1 MAFRHGAPTSNKP
14 HPAETSTPVWLAI
27 WRTWAGLANSQL
39 LPAAAAGAPSRAL
52 SAEPPV
58 ARQPFR
64 TDFRFAP
71 SPRCASLAG
80 PPIHEGHGRPRSVR
94 KSYRLRCKSFSMDCI
109 CSDRRKSFC
118 PSAPVAYAISVSPL
132 NEAVA
137 WPGAQVLGA
146 GGCCRLAG
154 DAGVGC
160 RIRLTHGLVRR
171 SCKSPRTRIL
181 VLCTSGAHWRARWPQ
196 FVLTEHGSKS

>member
-1 MAFRHGAPTSNKP
+1 MASLVGAILFLLPFTLPIFHSHLPLPISHFQFPTPQAATRCCRIVFHAGS
-14 HPAETSTPVWLAI
+14 PAE
-27 WRTWAGLANSQL
+27 RQL
-39 LPAAAAGAPSRAL
+39 
-52 SAEPPV
+52 
-58 ARQPFR
+58 FR

-171 SCKSPRTRIL
+171 SCNSPRTRIL
-181 VLCTSGAHWRARWPQ
+181 VLCTSRAHWPARWPQ
-196 FVLTEHGSKS
+196 FVLTEHGPKS